1 MNSLQ
6 RLQYGNAL
14 RDFHKQL
21 RALVRKGGY
30 GVSGMDAA
38 ADPFEEAVRIMAID
52 VRRASVE
59 YTKKVMRQRTNY
71 CVLFSLK
78 PARRA
83 KSAVTGKPLTLV
95 ESRAVAAK
103 KKVETWQRKA
113 KLANTKIK
121 IYRRKVTYYKKKG
134 VI

>member
-1 MNSLQ
+1 MNKLQ
-6 RLQYGNAL
+6 KLQYANAL
-14 RDFHKQL
+14 RDFHKHL
-21 RALVRKGGY
+21 RSMMRERGLGRHRPSDDDEFTEAMESMVSDVQQVAFNYLVRVK
-30 GVSGMDAA
+30 
-38 ADPFEEAVRIMAID
+38 
-52 VRRASVE
+52 
-59 YTKKVMRQRTNY
+59 TKRSTY
-71 CVLFSLK
+71 CALFSMP

-83 KSAVTGKPLTLV
+83 KSVKTGKPVTLV
-95 ESRAVAAK
+95 ESRAIAAK